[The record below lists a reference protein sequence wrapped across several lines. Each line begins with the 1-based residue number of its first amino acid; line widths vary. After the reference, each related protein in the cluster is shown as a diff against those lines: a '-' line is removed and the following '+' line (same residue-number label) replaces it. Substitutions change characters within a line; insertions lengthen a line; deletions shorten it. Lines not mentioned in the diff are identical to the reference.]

1 MLVEDVLPALPVE
14 LRLFSVDRVSEVHL
28 ADRLGFVNLL
38 LRDDLNDRFR
48 NFPVNLV
55 SKFNGEFRNEIQKMF
70 NDYYHL

>member
-28 ADRLGFVNLL
+28 ADRLGVVDLL
-38 LRDDLNDRFR
+38 LRDDLNDSFR
-48 NFPVNLV
+48 NSRANFV
-55 SKFNGEFRNEIQKMF
+55 SKFNCEIRNEIQKMF